1 MTHPTPRVG
10 MSNQAYKRSLVDDH
24 NEAYLRNKAVK
35 PSPEKAVGDFRDLVD
50 RMPADNLMQHLGMVG
65 DIDIVPDDLP
75 DEIVMALPKPS
86 RVQDQ
91 QAIGR
96 SNRDVVVIGGMGV
109 TGAGR
114 AIARSLALTTARE
127 AIGKLT
133 AKHSAYMES
142 AHMADQN
149 PGMFTD
155 TDVIAGYTSA
165 KAPIDVK
172 LNELDVKDIR
182 EKMKIGIFTGQGIST
197 VQALADIAR
206 LKEKQ

>member
-35 PSPEKAVGDFRDLVD
+35 PSPEKAVGEFRDLVD

-142 AHMADQN
+142 AHLADQN
-149 PGMFTD
+149 PGMF

-165 KAPIDVK
+165 KATIDVK